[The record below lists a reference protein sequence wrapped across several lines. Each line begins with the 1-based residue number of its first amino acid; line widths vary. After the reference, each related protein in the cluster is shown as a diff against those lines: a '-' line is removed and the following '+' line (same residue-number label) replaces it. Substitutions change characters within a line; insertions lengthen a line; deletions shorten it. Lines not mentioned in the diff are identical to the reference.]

1 MRKKGDDRQMALAE
15 GYFYLG
21 QHYLVIGGQ
30 EDRRDLIF
38 QKTRDLDIC
47 LYIEHVAA
55 GFELQ
60 RLKNDDTAAA
70 PPASNRAVAQ

>member
-1 MRKKGDDRQMALAE
+1 LAE

-21 QHYLVIGGQ
+21 QHYLVTGDKKAAGSY
-30 EDRRDLIF
+30 F
-38 QKTRDLDIC
+38 QKTRDLDVF

-60 RLKNDDTAAA
+60 RLKNDGTAASA
-70 PPASNRAVAQ
+70 APASNRAVTE